1 MFGRGIKLFTLFGFE
16 VRLDA
21 SWLLLAALITWS
33 LAMGLFPA
41 RYPYLSAGAYWWM
54 GFFGA
59 VGLFASIVFH
69 ELSHSLVA
77 RRRGMRMKGITLFI
91 FGGIAEMGDEPPN
104 AKTEFLMAIAGPLS
118 SVVLGFFFYGLA
130 RAGENAWG
138 VGVVGVLA
146 YLGWINWILAAFNM
160 IPAFPL
166 DGGRVLRAAL
176 WHWKHSL
183 SRATRITSSVGSAF
197 GMLLMFGAIIPLFT
211 GNFIAAIWWFV
222 IGMFLRNAAQMS
234 YQQLVIRKALE
245 GEKVQRLMK
254 PDPITAPAN
263 ASIEQLVDD
272 YVYRYHHKM
281 FPVVGIGGE
290 LLGCVST
297 QQVREVPREQWE
309 ERHVSDVLQP
319 CSMDNTVAPDT
330 DATKLLSK
338 LNSTGRSRFLVVED
352 HHLVGIV
359 SAKDVVRFLATKL
372 DLEGD
377 SVPNIRLTGTTEDIE
392 EDIKPAPHADEHE
405 PQPR

>member
-1 MFGRGIKLFTLFGFE
+1 MFGRGLKIFTLFGFE

-33 LAMGLFPA
+33 LAVGLFPVN
-41 RYPYLSAGAYWWM
+41 YPYLSTATYWWM

-59 VGLFASIVFH
+59 LGLFASVVFH

-77 RRRGMRMKGITLFI
+77 RHRGMRMKGITLFI
-91 FGGIAEMGDEPPN
+91 FGGIAEMGGEPPD
-104 AKTEFLMAIAGPLS
+104 AKTEFEMAIAGPVS

-130 RAGENAWG
+130 HAGDNAWPLA
-138 VGVVGVLA
+138 VVGVLS

-176 WHWKHSL
+176 WHWKHNL
-183 SRATRITSSVGSAF
+183 PKATRITSSVGSAF
-197 GMLLMFGAIIPLFT
+197 GMLLMIGAVFPLFT
-211 GNFIAAIWWFV
+211 GNFIAAIWWFL

-245 GEKVQRLMK
+245 GEKVRRLMK
-254 PDPITAPAN
+254 PDPITAPAD
-263 ASIEQLVDD
+263 ASIEELVDQ

-297 QQVREVPREQWE
+297 QQIRDVPREQWE
-309 ERHVSDVLQP
+309 QRHVNDVLQP
-319 CSMDNTVAPDT
+319 CSLDNTVRPDT

-338 LNSTGRSRFLVVED
+338 LNTSGTSRLLVVED
-352 HHLVGIV
+352 DRLVGIV
-359 SAKDVVRFLATKL
+359 SARDIVRFLATKL
-372 DLEGD
+372 DLQGD
-377 SVPNIRLTGTTEDIE
+377 SLSGIDMKRPEDIPLE
-392 EDIKPAPHADEHE
+392 IEPAEHQDRHE